1 MSHMKLTEIRNL
13 TWKGSREKP
22 LILDAFWPEGSEKL
36 PVVLFAHGYKGFKD
50 WGAWDLF
57 GKKIAEAGFL
67 FIKFNF
73 SFNGGTLEQPMDFPD
88 LEAFGNNNYSTEVG
102 DISRMID
109 FIYQSNA
116 LPRERLEVSNTTLIG
131 HSRGGGMAILAAGL
145 DDRINK
151 LVTLAAISDLVR
163 RQPTGPLLER
173 WKRNGV
179 SHVMNKRT
187 GQQMPHFYQ
196 MHEDYMENLHIF
208 DIPMMAKKLSIP
220 WLIVHGTS
228 DEAVGFSE
236 AEELRDFNSKA
247 EFEVME
253 GVNHV
258 FGAKHPWTENELP
271 EDLNKVL
278 TRVNGFLK
286 A

>member
-1 MSHMKLTEIRNL
+1 MKLTEIRNL

-22 LILDAFWPEGSEKL
+22 LILDAFWPEGSDKL

-102 DISRMID
+102 DISRMMD
-109 FIYQSNA
+109 FVYQSNV
-116 LPRERLEVSNTTLIG
+116 LPRERIDETNTALVG

-163 RQPTGPLLER
+163 RQPTGALLER

-187 GQQMPHFYQ
+187 KQQMPHFYQ
-196 MHEDYMENLHIF
+196 MHEDYMANKHIF
-208 DIPMMAKKLSIP
+208 DIPMMAKKITIP

-236 AEELRDFNSKA
+236 AEELIEFNPEA
-247 EFEVME
+247 EFVKME

-258 FGAKHPWTENELP
+258 FGAKHPWEGDILP
-271 EDLNKVL
+271 SDLEKVL
-278 TRVNGFLK
+278 SKLKVFLNQ
-286 A
+286 

>member
-1 MSHMKLTEIRNL
+1 MSHMKLIEIRNL

-102 DISRMID
+102 DISRMMD
-109 FIYQSNA
+109 FIYQSNI
-116 LPRERLEVSNTTLIG
+116 LPRVRIEEENTTLIG

-151 LVTLAAISDLVR
+151 LVTLASISDLVR
-163 RQPTGPLLER
+163 RQPTGALLER
-173 WKRNGV
+173 WKINGV

-187 GQQMPHFYQ
+187 KQQMPHFYQ
-196 MHEDYMENLHIF
+196 MHEDYMENIHIF
-208 DIPMMAKKLSIP
+208 DIPMMARKLSIP
-220 WLIVHGTS
+220 WLIIHGTI
-228 DEAVGFSE
+228 DEAVDFSE
-236 AEELRDFNSKA
+236 AEELRSFNDKA
-247 EFEVME
+247 EFETME

-258 FGAKHPWTENELP
+258 FGAKHPWNENELP
-271 EDLNKVL
+271 EDLNTVL
-278 TRVNGFLK
+278 ARVRRFLMV
-286 A
+286 

>member
-1 MSHMKLTEIRNL
+1 MNLIEIRNH
-13 TWKGSREKP
+13 TWKGCREKP
-22 LILDAFWPEGSEKL
+22 LILDAFWPEGLAKL

-57 GKKIAEAGFL
+57 GKKIAKAGFL

-73 SFNGGTLEQPMDFPD
+73 SFNGGSLEQPIDFPD

-109 FIYQSNA
+109 FIYRSNA
-116 LPRERLEVSNTTLIG
+116 LPRERLEVTNTTLIG

-145 DDRINK
+145 DNRINK
-151 LVTLAAISDLVR
+151 LITLAAISDLVR
-163 RQPTGPLLER
+163 RQPTGALLER

-179 SHVMNKRT
+179 SYVMNKRT

-196 MHEDYMENLHIF
+196 MHEDYMRNLHIF
-208 DIPMMAKKLSIP
+208 DIPMMARKISIP
-220 WLIVHGTS
+220 WLIVHGTN
-228 DEAVGFSE
+228 DEAVSFSE
-236 AEELRDFNSKA
+236 AEELRSFNPKSA
-247 EFEVME
+247 FEVME

-278 TRVNGFLK
+278 FRVTGFLK

>member
-1 MSHMKLTEIRNL
+1 MLHMKLTEIRNL

-102 DISRMID
+102 DISRMLD
-109 FIYQSNA
+109 FIYQSNS
-116 LPRERLEVSNTTLIG
+116 LPRKRLDVSNTTLIG

-196 MHEDYMENLHIF
+196 MHEDYMANIHIF
-208 DIPMMAKKLSIP
+208 DIPLMAKKLSIP

-236 AEELRDFNSKA
+236 AEELRDFNPKA
-247 EFEVME
+247 AFEVME

-278 TRVNGFLK
+278 TRVHGFLK
-286 A
+286 E

>member
-1 MSHMKLTEIRNL
+1 MKLTEIRNL

-22 LILDAFWPEGSEKL
+22 LILDAFWPEGTEKL

-73 SFNGGTLEQPMDFPD
+73 SFNGGTLEQPVDFPD

-102 DISRMID
+102 DISRMMD
-109 FIYQSNA
+109 FIYQSNI
-116 LPRERLEVSNTTLIG
+116 LPRVRIEEENTTLIG

-151 LVTLAAISDLVR
+151 LVTLASISDLVR
-163 RQPTGPLLER
+163 RQPTGALLER
-173 WKRNGV
+173 WKINGV

-187 GQQMPHFYQ
+187 KQQMPHFYQ
-196 MHEDYMENLHIF
+196 MHEDYMENIHIF
-208 DIPMMAKKLSIP
+208 DIPMMARKLSIP
-220 WLIVHGTS
+220 WLIIHGTS
-228 DEAVGFSE
+228 DEVVDFSE
-236 AEELRDFNSKA
+236 AEELRSFNDKS
-247 EFEVME
+247 EFEAME

-258 FGAKHPWTENELP
+258 FGAKHPWNENKLP
-271 EDLNKVL
+271 EDLNTVL
-278 TRVNGFLK
+278 ARVRRFLMV
-286 A
+286 